1 MGCGLPSNASH
12 APAAGSAAVTKNSR
26 TSVTSTARCAERQ
39 RAETTMPSATEKKS
53 VLTATSAMR
62 SNSPRAPPPMS
73 GGTRRVGTTATA
85 QWGVCSDRGAA
96 AHGRRDP
103 GRVRAHG
110 AGGGQHALLLRRT
123 WHRRLRPLPLGA
135 PGGAGNAGPAVFGYR
150 GTAGRRGV
158 AGVSRQP
165 ASHRTLAFEAERGPH
180 VLHGLGRG
188 LQNRAERI
196 LALAL
201 AHSRDGLVQPGV
213 GERDRAADVARK
225 IGGPPG
231 SGALARTMAVVESR
245 QFGRPARLSR
255 TPAGCQC
262 LFLAVGAS
270 ALETCGHLGCPGVAG
285 LRLAF
290 GAVEIPPGMA

>member
-53 VLTATSAMR
+53 VLTASSAMR
-62 SNSPRAPPPMS
+62 SNSPRVTPPMS
-73 GGTRRVGTTATA
+73 SGTPVAAHAPLGGGGRADA
-85 QWGVCSDRGAA
+85 PGAP
-96 AHGRRDP
+96 AHGRRGP

-196 LALAL
+196 LAL
-201 AHSRDGLVQPGV
+201 GL
-213 GERDRAADVARK
+213 K
-225 IGGPPG
+225 
-231 SGALARTMAVVESR
+231 
-245 QFGRPARLSR
+245 
-255 TPAGCQC
+255 
-262 LFLAVGAS
+262 
-270 ALETCGHLGCPGVAG
+270 
-285 LRLAF
+285 
-290 GAVEIPPGMA
+290 